1 MMRALKAALDA
12 IVVGAGP
19 NGLAAAVRLA
29 QAGKS
34 VQLIEGQS
42 EVGGGTRTEALTLP
56 GFRHDVCAAIHP
68 LGAGSPFFR
77 TLPLD
82 RFGLEFVHPQAP
94 LAHPLD
100 GGRAM
105 TIESSLEAT
114 AAGLGP
120 DGPAYTRLMSPLVK
134 NAEVLIDMFVGPLR
148 PPRHPVVMA
157 RFGLQALRSA
167 IGLARG
173 SFKEDATRATFA
185 AIGAHSNLPL
195 HRAGTGAFALMLAM
209 MAHAVGWPLV
219 RGGSQ
224 RLSEALAAYLRSLGG
239 EIETGNWVR
248 SMQEL
253 PASPAFLF
261 DVAPR
266 PLLGI
271 VGERFPTGYR
281 RALERYRYGPGVFK
295 VDWALDAPIPWQAAA
310 CSRAGTVHLAGSF
323 DELIAAERAVSR
335 GEISERPFVVVAQQT
350 PFDPSRAPAGRH
362 TGWAYCHVP
371 NGSTVDMTARIEAQV
386 ERFAPGFKDRILARH
401 VIFPAQLEQYN
412 PNYVGGDI
420 NSGMANLRQLFIR
433 PTPRLYG
440 TPDRSIYLCGSS
452 TPPGGGVHGMC
463 GVFAAQLA
471 LRRARW

>member
-1 MMRALKAALDA
+1 MMRALKTLPNA

-19 NGLAAAVRLA
+19 NGLAAAIRLA

-34 VQLIEGQS
+34 VRVIEGQADL
-42 EVGGGTRTEALTLP
+42 GGGTRTEALTLP

-68 LGAGSPFFR
+68 LGAGSPFFK

-82 RFGLEFVHPQAP
+82 RFGLEFIQPQAP

-100 GGRAM
+100 GGRAI
-105 TIESSLEAT
+105 TIERSLEAT

-120 DGPAYTRLMSPLVK
+120 DGLAYARLMRPLVT
-134 NAEVLIDMFVGPLR
+134 NAQVLIDMFVGPLR

-167 IGLARG
+167 IGLAR
-173 SFKEDATRATFA
+173 STFKEDGTRATFA

-195 HRAGTGAFALMLAM
+195 NQAGTGAFALMLGM
-209 MAHAVGWPLV
+209 MAHAVGWPVV

-224 RLSEALAAYLRSLGG
+224 RLSEALAGYLRSLGG
-239 EIETGNWVR
+239 EIETGHWVR
-248 SMQEL
+248 SMHDL
-253 PASPAFLF
+253 PASPAVLF

-271 VGERFPTGYR
+271 AGDRFPARYR

-310 CSRAGTVHLAGSF
+310 CSRAATVHLAGSF
-323 DELIAAERAVSR
+323 DELVAAERAVSR
-335 GEISERPFVVVAQQT
+335 GEIAERPFVVLAQPT
-350 PFDPSRAPAGRH
+350 LFDPSRAPAGRH

-386 ERFAPGFKDRILARH
+386 ERFAPGFRDRILERH
-401 VIFPAQLEQYN
+401 VMSPAQLEQDN

-463 GVFAAQLA
+463 GVFAAQRA
-471 LRRARW
+471 LRRVRW